1 MTIEEHY
8 KEYFKLFRDHAPKEM
23 VEWGGYQK
31 GEPTGMASSLESI
44 LAFAKL
50 VKDENA
56 TIINAGAGAS
66 SYILRAIF
74 TNVICT
80 DPDLEY
86 LKVVKNIC
94 RIAGFNTDNFQTGLA
109 QGDYCYYDYGNIERI
124 PEMQSFIDSTKYALY
139 IDDCDTRPECKEMR
153 DYVYSLPYKVED
165 CKEACDEY
173 GRWGVILKKGLF
185 AQVRDII
192 NSVNK

>member
-8 KEYFKLFRDHAPKEM
+8 KQYFKLFRDHAPKEM

-31 GEPTGMASSLESI
+31 GEPTGMASSLESC

-50 VKDENA
+50 VKDKKA
-56 TIINAGAGAS
+56 RVLNAGAGAS
-66 SYILRAIF
+66 SWVLRELF
-74 TNVICT
+74 ENVMCC
-80 DPDLEY
+80 DPDVDY
-86 LKVVKNIC
+86 LNVVAKICHIGKLRTNLFHLAKNFPEC
-94 RIAGFNTDNFQTGLA
+94 
-109 QGDYCYYDYGNIERI
+109 DYCYYDYGNLDRI
-124 PEMQSFIDSTKYALY
+124 PRMKDAINATKIALY

-173 GRWGVILKKGLF
+173 GRWGVILTK
-185 AQVRDII
+185 
-192 NSVNK
+192 